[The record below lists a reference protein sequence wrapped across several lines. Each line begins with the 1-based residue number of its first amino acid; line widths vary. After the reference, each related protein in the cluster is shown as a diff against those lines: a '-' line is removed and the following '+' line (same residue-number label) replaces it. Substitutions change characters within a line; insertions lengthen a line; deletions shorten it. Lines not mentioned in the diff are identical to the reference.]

1 MNREQV
7 FKNVEAALGIIQRG
21 EMIILVDDEDRE
33 NEGDLVF
40 AAEFVTAAKIN
51 FMAKEARGL
60 ICLSLEP
67 HLVDKLNLPLML
79 DTRKREP
86 AKSTA
91 FTVSIEARH
100 GVTTGISAQDRAHT
114 IKTAIDNNVQPD
126 DVVVPGH
133 IFPLRAK
140 LGGVLE
146 RSGHTEGSVDL
157 CKLAHLKPAS
167 VICEI
172 MNDDGTMARAG
183 DLKKFSDTHNIPVI
197 SIAELIQY
205 RLFRESL
212 VEKVETLD
220 EFIWSGKKIK
230 AALYRSDVDQL
241 VHLALF
247 NFDKMDSRI
256 ADVRVHRQKTLP
268 DLFGD
273 QCSMHY
279 ARKLLTGDE
288 PAVFVYLASNEHFS
302 FKSPDHAAE
311 NPMTDDRLYG
321 IGAQILKDLGVEKM
335 RIHVSTPRPLKALSG
350 YGLEVVESIMMESGK

>member
-1 MNREQV
+1 MDRDRV
-7 FKNVEAALGIIQRG
+7 FKNVAQALEIIQRG

-40 AAEFVTAAKIN
+40 AAEHVTAEKIN

-67 HLVDKLNLPLML
+67 TLVDKLNLPLML

-100 GVTTGISAQDRAHT
+100 GVTTGISAHDRAQT
-114 IKTAIDNNVQPD
+114 IRVAINDDVQPD

-140 LGGVLE
+140 SGGVLE
-146 RSGHTEGSVDL
+146 RAGHTEGSVDL
-157 CKLAHLKPAS
+157 CQLAGLKPAA

-172 MNDDGTMARAG
+172 MNDDGSMARAG
-183 DLKKFSDTHNIPVI
+183 DLQQFAAVHKIPII

-212 VEKVETLD
+212 VEKVEAVRDFSWGTD
-220 EFIWSGKKIK
+220 KFKGV
-230 AALYRSDVDQL
+230 LYRSVVDRL

-247 NFDKMDSRI
+247 NFDKLDGHI
-256 ADVRVHRQKTLP
+256 AEVRVHRQKSLADIFTNQLA
-268 DLFGD
+268 L
-273 QCSMHY
+273 SY
-279 ARKLLTGDE
+279 AKKLLNQAE
-288 PAVFVYLASNEHFS
+288 PAVFLYLAANEHFS
-302 FKSPDHAAE
+302 FETTELHE

-350 YGLEVVESIMMESGK
+350 YGLEVVDNVMIELGK